1 MHKLN
6 IQFIYSN
13 NNWPIP
19 LPTTLSTPIDSILS
33 KASTSISHLKEQL
46 NTHNIIYIEQFTNYD
61 NTRILNWKQFHQN
74 IDKIPR
80 GRIPK

>member
-6 IQFIYSN
+6 IQFICSN

-19 LPTTLSTPIDSILS
+19 LSTTLSILVDSILS

-46 NTHNIIYIEQFTNYD
+46 NTHNIICIEQFTNYD
-61 NTRILNWKQFHQN
+61 NTRVLN
-74 IDKIPR
+74 
-80 GRIPK
+80 